1 MHEEELELIEACE
14 NDDLEKVKSLI
25 GIGIN
30 VNAQNDNNF
39 TALMGASSSG
49 NLRIVKYLICKGAD
63 IDAQDKDGMTALM
76 WAANCKKSEVVKYLI
91 EKGANINIKDNNG
104 SSILNNVLSDVMDY
118 RSIEML
124 KYLIKNGVN
133 FDFVNYDSY
142 TALKKWHIEVKKC
155 LKDNK
160 IISVVYIKNIDSG
173 KEQDFEYSDEDFQN
187 EV

>member
-14 NDDLEKVKSLI
+14 DGDLKKVKSLI
-25 GIGIN
+25 EMGIN

-49 NLRIVKYLICKGAD
+49 YLRIVKYLICKGAD

-76 WAANCKKSEVVKYLI
+76 WAANYKKSKVVKHLI
-91 EKGANINIKDNNG
+91 EKGANINIKDNDGN
-104 SSILNNVLSDVMDY
+104 SILNNVLRDFMDD
-118 RSIEML
+118 RSIKIL

-133 FDFVNYDSY
+133 FDFGNYDSD
-142 TALKKWHIEVKKC
+142 TVLKKWYVEVKKC

-160 IISVVYIKNIDSG
+160 IITVVYIKNIDSG
-173 KEQDFEYSDEDFQN
+173 KEQYFEYSDEDFQN